1 MKYQQFKYVN
11 IVPSLCYYFQML
23 AIFFFWVCVVVVVVL
38 LFKLLCFWLANNI
51 PSLIKTG

>member
-23 AIFFFWVCVVVVVVL
+23 AIFFL
-38 LFKLLCFWLANNI
+38 GLCGGGGGPFIQTTVFLV
-51 PSLIKTG
+51 G